1 MPPKARVK
9 ANAKP
14 KALLK
19 AKAKGKAKAKPKA
32 GPRRRGGVGAR
43 RRGGLRRPSAG
54 GPPADVEVGAEVG
67 DFDSGKLLESSKVSG
82 LVWTAGTFVAFE
94 GSYWQSPCQV
104 AGYVDQLV
112 VEGDNK
118 EVSLDLRGTTS
129 ERLLK
134 WSTGHRLHRLR
145 VHLCDPRCPSEKVGD
160 DYFHG
165 HLVKKIAE
173 DQKQPWMV
181 CLEDGKPDDLK
192 DLRAELGVPAPGG
205 PGLKAGQGSSSASSG
220 RSGKEK
226 KKKKKKKLEAEKRLE
241 EKSKEDAKA
250 EVSVPS
256 GSRRLK
262 GQVSLSTVFG
272 GTGLDPS
279 WEVRRT
285 LKKKVRKV
293 AKKKKKKDSSG
304 SSSTSSSGSQSL
316 STEGIFP
323 ESRRVRGAAKKV
335 PGALACQSVEE
346 MRDQLITS
354 SGQMWSQEQGGP
366 VPPLVL
372 HYFRNVM
379 RSRMSGGMAR
389 EALTLA
395 YVTDLGLQGRVAE
408 ALDVTLQRIK
418 SLEMTS
424 GGSDFRIS
432 QRIELIPPEMEGVA
446 STVERREAILEA
458 KEDEKLKYQSGKGG
472 DWHRGDSWK
481 GYEKGWGK
489 KDGKGKDGKKGDKN
503 PGDRARND
511 GKGDDKAKKEEKRK

>member
-9 ANAKP
+9 AKAKP
-14 KALLK
+14 KALPK

-54 GPPADVEVGAEVG
+54 GPPPDVEVGAEVG

-173 DQKQPWMV
+173 MV

-205 PGLKAGQGSSSASSG
+205 QPQ
-220 RSGKEK
+220 
-226 KKKKKKKLEAEKRLE
+226 RLV
-241 EKSKEDAKA
+241 K
-250 EVSVPS
+250 
-256 GSRRLK
+256 
-262 GQVSLSTVFG
+262 
-272 GTGLDPS
+272 
-279 WEVRRT
+279 
-285 LKKKVRKV
+285 
-293 AKKKKKKDSSG
+293 
-304 SSSTSSSGSQSL
+304 
-316 STEGIFP
+316 
-323 ESRRVRGAAKKV
+323 GAAV
-335 PGALACQSVEE
+335 PAATE
-346 MRDQLITS
+346 
-354 SGQMWSQEQGGP
+354 
-366 VPPLVL
+366 
-372 HYFRNVM
+372 
-379 RSRMSGGMAR
+379 
-389 EALTLA
+389 
-395 YVTDLGLQGRVAE
+395 
-408 ALDVTLQRIK
+408 
-418 SLEMTS
+418 
-424 GGSDFRIS
+424 
-432 QRIELIPPEMEGVA
+432 
-446 STVERREAILEA
+446 VERR
-458 KEDEKLKYQSGKGG
+458 
-472 DWHRGDSWK
+472 R
-481 GYEKGWGK
+481 
-489 KDGKGKDGKKGDKN
+489 
-503 PGDRARND
+503 
-511 GKGDDKAKKEEKRK
+511 KRKRKRRRNWRPRRC